1 MTLECTR
8 TFKGSSFGYW
18 EVKCSLQNV
27 QYEEVEG
34 GNVGILGKSA
44 EQFPKWA
51 LAMWAVRSENSSGG
65 VHFGLTQ
72 EMRLNR
78 KAEERC

>member
-1 MTLECTR
+1 M
-8 TFKGSSFGYW
+8 
-18 EVKCSLQNV
+18 QNV

-34 GNVGILGKSA
+34 GNVGILGNSA

-51 LAMWAVRSENSSGG
+51 LAMWAVRSENSPGR

-72 EMRLNR
+72 EMQLNR
-78 KAEERC
+78 KAEKRC